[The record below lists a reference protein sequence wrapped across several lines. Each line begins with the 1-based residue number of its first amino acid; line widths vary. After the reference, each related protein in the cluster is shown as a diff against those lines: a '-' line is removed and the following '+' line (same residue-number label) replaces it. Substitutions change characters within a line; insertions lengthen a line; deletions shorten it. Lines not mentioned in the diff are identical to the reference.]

1 MPTLILSRKE
11 INYIRNVEKRIAF
24 DLKLLKNEEII
35 EKTTYKNIKRGGPK
49 LGILYELGKVH
60 KEAKYG
66 LLPLCPILSTI
77 GASTYK
83 LAKLLL

>member
-35 EKTTYKNIKRGGPK
+35 EKTTYRNIKRGGPK
-49 LGILYELGKVH
+49 LGILGKVH